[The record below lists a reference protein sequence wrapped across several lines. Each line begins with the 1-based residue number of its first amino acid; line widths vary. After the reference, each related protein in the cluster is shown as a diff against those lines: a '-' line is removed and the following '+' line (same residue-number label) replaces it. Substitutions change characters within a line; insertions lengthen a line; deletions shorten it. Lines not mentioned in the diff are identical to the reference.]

1 MKRMRMGKLSRYA
14 ETLILAKN
22 ILNISTFMHN
32 NVRMLDQYFS
42 TEDLDTQSSKKL
54 SDEEKV
60 GMQNNIGPRLI
71 YDDSVNAVN
80 VVTIEPEED
89 TGYMDKVYHYLTGQK
104 TESTTK
110 DEETGEE
117 TIIVQDVRTRVAIFR
132 TPEDVRY
139 KRSCQYT
146 IIGGTLSNVV
156 FAPVNNGEYKF
167 HMFGKHEPVTKD
179 MKLKDFDQFSS
190 DANLNAEAWLFRS
203 MSPDVELMMAYLQK
217 HNCPGIDIDPNDV
230 PMLLER
236 FGLQEATVQDIEEL

>member
-14 ETLILAKN
+14 DTLILAKN
-22 ILNISTFMHN
+22 ILNISTFMHK
-32 NVRMLDQYFS
+32 NVRIMDQFFS
-42 TEDLDTQSSKKL
+42 TEDLDIQSAPKL
-54 SDEEKV
+54 SEEEKV
-60 GMQNNIGPRLI
+60 KIQNRIGPRLI
-71 YDDSVNAVN
+71 HDD
-80 VVTIEPEED
+80 VVSIEPIEPEED
-89 TGYMDKVYHYLTGQK
+89 TGYLDKVYHYLTGQK
-104 TESTTK
+104 TESKTK

-132 TPEDVRY
+132 TPEDARY

-167 HMFGKHEPVTKD
+167 HWFGKHDPMNRD
-179 MKLKDFDQFSS
+179 MKLKDFDQYST